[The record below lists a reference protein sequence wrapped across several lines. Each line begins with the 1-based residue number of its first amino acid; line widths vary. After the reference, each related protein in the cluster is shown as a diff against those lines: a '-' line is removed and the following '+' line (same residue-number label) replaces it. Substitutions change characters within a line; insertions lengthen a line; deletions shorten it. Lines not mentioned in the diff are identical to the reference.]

1 MANMQQNKFQC
12 HVKTREWAGLVQ
24 TKQAWKKHPEYVCP
38 LYYEAVVAP
47 VCSWWLQLDFR

>member
-38 LYYEAVVAP
+38 LYYEAMVAP
-47 VCSWWLQLDFR
+47 ICSWWLQLDFR